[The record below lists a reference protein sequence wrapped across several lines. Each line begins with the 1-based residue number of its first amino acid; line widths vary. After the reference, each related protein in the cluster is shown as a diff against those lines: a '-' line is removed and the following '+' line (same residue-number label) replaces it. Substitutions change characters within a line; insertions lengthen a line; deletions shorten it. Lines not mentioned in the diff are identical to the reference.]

1 MNMVI
6 DFHTH
11 CFGDKIAES
20 AVSTLEKQAGIKA
33 VAPGT
38 TEGLKNHMV
47 HCGVDLS
54 VSLPVATKPSQ
65 LVTIN
70 RWAKEKED
78 GQLLFFG
85 AVHPDDPNFETT
97 VKSLKS
103 MGFLG
108 VKFHPDYQHCFVDEP
123 RMMPIF
129 ELLRDEGFIV
139 VLHSGI
145 DIGYPCP
152 VYCTPLM
159 VRHVLDNIRGI
170 KLVAAHMGAHALWR
184 DVEELLIGQ
193 PVLFDTSYS
202 YYLLNKQN
210 MERMI
215 SRHGADNVLFG
226 TDYPW
231 KSAEDE
237 IANIQSLSL
246 PSADIDKILYR
257 NAYALLKLR

>member
-1 MNMVI
+1 MVI

-11 CFGDKIAES
+11 CFADKIAEN

-33 VAPGT
+33 VALGT

-47 HCGVDLS
+47 CCGVDLS
-54 VSLPVATKPSQ
+54 VSLPVATKTSQ
-65 LVTIN
+65 LATIN
-70 RWAKEKED
+70 RWAKESGD
-78 GQLLFFG
+78 DQLLFFG
-85 AVHPDDPNFETT
+85 AVHPDDQDFETT

-108 VKFHPDYQHCFVDEP
+108 VKFHPDYQRCFADEP
-123 RMMPIF
+123 RMMPIL

-159 VRHVLDNIRGI
+159 IRHIIDNIKGI

-184 DVEELLIGQ
+184 DVEELLVGQ
-193 PVLFDTSYS
+193 PVFFDTSYS
-202 YYLLNKQN
+202 YYLLHKQN

-215 SRHGADNVLFG
+215 NRHGAENVLFG

-231 KSAEDE
+231 MNAAEE
-237 IANIQSLSL
+237 INNIRSLSL
-246 PSADIDKILYR
+246 SEADIDKILSG
-257 NAYALLKLR
+257 NARALLSLR